1 MITADFGR
9 NKTLHILEQYLFN
22 VCTKYRLRCEVF
34 DTVTLDSNFKYFTFY
49 PSDRY
54 GQVSFGL
61 PLTLTTVSPYLL
73 LLLFCIYVIS
83 IFEVF

>member
-1 MITADFGR
+1 M
-9 NKTLHILEQYLFN
+9 EQYLFN

-49 PSDRY
+49 QSDRY

-61 PLTLTTVSPYLL
+61 LLTLTTVSPY
-73 LLLFCIYVIS
+73 
-83 IFEVF
+83 